1 MLHNT
6 ISQYRNPFCILIRFM
21 INLSAWF
28 CSINLFPHFIRFCYF
43 SVFILRYVDS
53 TLTLFFNVIV
63 SMTFV
68 NPSLITLLV
77 RNTVLFFNYFVTV
90 VDRFFVNRNC
100 FFVSMDCVIAITT
113 TEFCPNFLFAL
124 ELNYWHKLCIYLIFT
139 LHK

>member
-21 INLSAWF
+21 INLSARF

-53 TLTLFFNVIV
+53 ILTLFFNVIV
-63 SMTFV
+63 SMTFF

-90 VDRFFVNRNC
+90 IHRFFVNRNC

-113 TEFCPNFLFAL
+113 IDFCPNFFFAL
-124 ELNYWHKLCIYLIFT
+124 EVNY
-139 LHK
+139 